1 MMSNQHPIFMDQPD
15 GPYVLLEDGL
25 LPYHKS
31 LLLDCGGHGAREEGA
46 LPGPAALYAWIAVAI
61 RTTGGDWSALEGVD
75 PAVGAPL
82 MDALDPYPGLRRRLA
97 LVRRLPVE
105 AVNRLGDAALRLGGI
120 GGEEKNSAPPSE

>member
-1 MMSNQHPIFMDQPD
+1 MSKHMIFNDQPE
-15 GPYVLLEDGL
+15 GPYVIFEDGL

-31 LLLDCGGHGAREEGA
+31 LLLDCGGHGPREEGTP
-46 LPGPAALYAWIAVAI
+46 PGPAALYGWIAVAI
-61 RTTGGDWSALEGVD
+61 RTTGGDWSALEGID

-82 MDALDPYPGLRRRLA
+82 LDALDPFPALRKRLA

-120 GGEEKNSAPPSE
+120 GGEEKNSEPPSE